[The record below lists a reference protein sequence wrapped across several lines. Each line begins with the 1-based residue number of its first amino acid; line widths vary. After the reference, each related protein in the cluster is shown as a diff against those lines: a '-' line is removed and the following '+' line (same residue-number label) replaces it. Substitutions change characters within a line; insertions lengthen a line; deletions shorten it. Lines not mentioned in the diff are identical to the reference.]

1 MTNKLFSLIRKIAK
15 RNGSAAHYP
24 LVTFLDGGVRYMTCE
39 NRLFPE
45 IDPIWLFSD
54 VSDEEAKLLLSTFV
68 DGKTFCTYDIMRHLS
83 RLLATKGLLFSR
95 KMDKI
100 LERTD
105 WESYAA
111 PQLLL
116 SYLAVKPDGD
126 KWILRLLDVV
136 PNDARDG
143 LFTAC
148 WYRNDRSVNQKLRK
162 KFKEWSKDPSWGGG
176 DGEGAWFARFVSKCS
191 NERAL
196 GSWCSCHLQTLVHGD
211 SCRNK

>member
-83 RLLATKGLLFSR
+83 RLLTTKGLLVSR
-95 KMDKI
+95 KMDKM

-126 KWILRLLDVV
+126 KWILRLLDIV
-136 PNDARDG
+136 PEDCRDG
-143 LFTAC
+143 LFLAC
-148 WYRNDRSVNQKLRK
+148 WYLDDFGVNKRLLAKLAAWSVDPNWSGAATGEQVWLKRFSDKFRNDGL
-162 KFKEWSKDPSWGGG
+162 FI
-176 DGEGAWFARFVSKCS
+176 
-191 NERAL
+191 
-196 GSWCSCHLQTLVHGD
+196 
-211 SCRNK
+211 

>member
-1 MTNKLFSLIRKIAK
+1 MTNNLFFLIRKIAK
-15 RNGSAAHYP
+15 RNGSAVHYP

-54 VSDEEAKLLLSTFV
+54 VSDEEAKLLLGAFV
-68 DGKTFCTYDIMRHLS
+68 DGKTLCTYDIMRHLS
-83 RLLATKGLLFSR
+83 RLLATKGMLVSR
-95 KMDKI
+95 QMDKI

-126 KWILRLLDVV
+126 KWIIRLLDIV
-136 PNDARDG
+136 PEDCRDG
-143 LFTAC
+143 LFLAC
-148 WYRNDRSVNQKLRK
+148 WYLDDFGVNKRLLAKLAAWSVDPNWSGAATGEQVWLKRFSNKLRNDGL
-162 KFKEWSKDPSWGGG
+162 FI
-176 DGEGAWFARFVSKCS
+176 
-191 NERAL
+191 
-196 GSWCSCHLQTLVHGD
+196 
-211 SCRNK
+211 

>member
-1 MTNKLFSLIRKIAK
+1 MPNKLFALIRKIAK
-15 RNGSAAHYP
+15 RNGSALHYP

-83 RLLATKGLLFSR
+83 RLLATKGLLVSR
-95 KMDKI
+95 KM

-111 PQLLL
+111 PQLLYHSL
-116 SYLAVKPDGD
+116 MMSLHLCRLQFSTQ
-126 KWILRLLDVV
+126 ILD
-136 PNDARDG
+136 
-143 LFTAC
+143 
-148 WYRNDRSVNQKLRK
+148 
-162 KFKEWSKDPSWGGG
+162 E
-176 DGEGAWFARFVSKCS
+176 
-191 NERAL
+191 
-196 GSWCSCHLQTLVHGD
+196 
-211 SCRNK
+211 

>member
-54 VSDEEAKLLLSTFV
+54 VSDEEANLLLGAFV

-83 RLLATKGLLFSR
+83 RLLATKGLLVSR
-95 KMDKI
+95 KVDKI

-126 KWILRLLDVV
+126 KWIIRLLDIV
-136 PNDARDG
+136 PEDCRDG
-143 LFTAC
+143 LFLAC
-148 WYRNDRSVNQKLRK
+148 WYLDDFGVNKRLLAKLAAWSVDPNWSGAATGEQVWLKRFSNKFRNDGL
-162 KFKEWSKDPSWGGG
+162 FI
-176 DGEGAWFARFVSKCS
+176 
-191 NERAL
+191 
-196 GSWCSCHLQTLVHGD
+196 
-211 SCRNK
+211 

>member
-1 MTNKLFSLIRKIAK
+1 MANRLFSLIRKIAK
-15 RNGSAAHYP
+15 RNGSATHYS
-24 LVTFLDGGVRYMTCE
+24 LATFVDGGVRYMTCE

-54 VSDEEAKLLLSTFV
+54 VSDEEAKLLLGAFV
-68 DGKTFCTYDIMRHLS
+68 DGKTLCTYDIMRHLS
-83 RLLATKGLLFSR
+83 RLLATKGLLVSR

-126 KWILRLLDVV
+126 KWIIRLLDIV
-136 PNDARDG
+136 PEDCRDG
-143 LFTAC
+143 LFLAC
-148 WYRNDRSVNQKLRK
+148 WYLDDFGVNKRLLAKLAVWSVDPNWSGAATGEQVWLKRFSNKFRNDGL
-162 KFKEWSKDPSWGGG
+162 FI
-176 DGEGAWFARFVSKCS
+176 
-191 NERAL
+191 
-196 GSWCSCHLQTLVHGD
+196 
-211 SCRNK
+211 

>member
-1 MTNKLFSLIRKIAK
+1 MPNKLFALIRKIAK
-15 RNGSAAHYP
+15 RNGSALHYP

-83 RLLATKGLLFSR
+83 RLLATKGLLVSR

-111 PQLLL
+111 PQLLYHSL
-116 SYLAVKPDGD
+116 MMSLH
-126 KWILRLLDVV
+126 LCRLQFSTQRLD
-136 PNDARDG
+136 
-143 LFTAC
+143 
-148 WYRNDRSVNQKLRK
+148 
-162 KFKEWSKDPSWGGG
+162 E
-176 DGEGAWFARFVSKCS
+176 
-191 NERAL
+191 
-196 GSWCSCHLQTLVHGD
+196 
-211 SCRNK
+211 

>member
-45 IDPIWLFSD
+45 IDPIWLLSD
-54 VSDEEAKLLLSTFV
+54 VSDEEAKLELSTIV

-83 RLLATKGLLFSR
+83 RLLATKGLLVSR
-95 KMDKI
+95 KMDKM

-126 KWILRLLDVV
+126 RWILRLLDVV

-162 KFKEWSKDPSWGGG
+162 KFKECSKDPSWGGG
-176 DGEGAWFARFVSKCS
+176 DGGNYWLCQFITRWKWRMS
-191 NERAL
+191 
-196 GSWCSCHLQTLVHGD
+196 
-211 SCRNK
+211 